1 MLEDHRG
8 LNQGRK
14 VDSERKSVK
23 QGKKL
28 AAGEK
33 NCRPYY
39 LDFMSST
46 KHFQGE

>member
-1 MLEDHRG
+1 MEDHRG

-33 NCRPYY
+33 KFGSCY
-39 LDFMSST
+39 LDFMSSSI
-46 KHFQGE
+46 HFH